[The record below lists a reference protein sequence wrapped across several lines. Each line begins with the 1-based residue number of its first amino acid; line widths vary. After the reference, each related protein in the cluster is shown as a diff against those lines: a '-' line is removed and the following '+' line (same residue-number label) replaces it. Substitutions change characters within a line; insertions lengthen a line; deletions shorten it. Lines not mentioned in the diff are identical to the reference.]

1 MKKKTLQ
8 DVQVKDEKVIVR
20 VDLNVPITA
29 TGDVGDDN
37 RIRAVLPTIEYLLD
51 QGSAVI
57 LISHLG
63 RPKGQP
69 AEKFSLRP
77 VARKLA
83 EMLGCPVNFVEE
95 AVGPKAQEATANL
108 RSGEILLLENIRFYE
123 AEEKNEPRFAAQL
136 AALGTLFVNDAFGT
150 AHRAHASTA
159 GVAQYLPAVAGLLME
174 KELKILGQLLASP
187 ARPFVAIIGGAKIS
201 DKIGVIERLLRKTDR
216 LLIGGG
222 MANTF
227 LTAQGYELQESL
239 VEKDKLQVASD
250 LLQKGQDKIVLPVD
264 LVVAPDRSKG
274 DQKKNVSLTE
284 IPAGWAAYDVGQE
297 TVKLFKQEIKRAETI
312 FWNGPVGLFEESGFD
327 IGTLELAKK
336 MGELAAVTIIG
347 GGDTVAAIRKAG
359 MTDRVTHVST
369 GGGASLKL
377 LEGQD
382 LPGVVALQDR

>member
-1 MKKKTLQ
+1 M
-8 DVQVKDEKVIVR
+8 
-20 VDLNVPITA
+20 
-29 TGDVGDDN
+29 
-37 RIRAVLPTIEYLLD
+37 
-51 QGSAVI
+51 
-57 LISHLG
+57 
-63 RPKGQP
+63 
-69 AEKFSLRP
+69 
-77 VARKLA
+77 
-83 EMLGCPVNFVEE
+83 
-95 AVGPKAQEATANL
+95 
-108 RSGEILLLENIRFYE
+108 
-123 AEEKNEPRFAAQL
+123 
-136 AALGTLFVNDAFGT
+136 GTLFVNDAFGT